1 MLCPDSSSCRDT
13 PRLAS
18 SLKEFLIYITTAK
31 RWPLLI
37 SASFGPTAVRVITA
51 TVYSGRREAGL
62 VMTSLGEKESGRFTV
77 NELLALKPEYASIA
91 RTELGKLAGPG
102 LVEHL
107 IDGLRKAGLEIAP
120 EKGAEIRDV
129 SGAANRRSA

>member
-37 SASFGPTAVRVITA
+37 SASFGPSAVRVITA

-62 VMTSLGEKESGRFTV
+62 VMTSLDGETIHIGSIEPGKPAQLRNRKTTRRSVGLVQLVCRFATSHRPR
-77 NELLALKPEYASIA
+77 L
-91 RTELGKLAGPG
+91 GPG
-102 LVEHL
+102 
-107 IDGLRKAGLEIAP
+107 AAP
-120 EKGAEIRDV
+120 CR
-129 SGAANRRSA
+129 